1 MPTPPWRRYAA
12 LLLKLAF
19 MAGALW
25 LVARHL
31 DLPALGHTLRRMRP
45 GWLALA
51 AGLFMLSKLIASVRL
66 NTFFRTVD
74 IQLTERYNLRLYWLG
89 MFYNLFLPGG
99 VGGDGYKVYLLGKEY
114 PGQRGLIFRALL
126 LDRLSGM
133 AALLVLLLALLAAVP
148 ATELRPAGASA
159 LPPWWR
165 AVPLALLPLG
175 LGLSYALGR
184 GLFREFW
191 RAFGRTSWEALGV
204 QGAQVLCAWAL
215 LAALGAAGGP
225 GTTLPAGISGL
236 QHRGGA
242 AAHGWGSGSQ
252 RVNLFVRRE
261 ALRPQRAGSGKR
273 ERTLLP
279 DYGSGIAAGRGG
291 AERAAEQIMPLH
303 RRVAYHFPAQLAQDF
318 PRRAAAP
325 ELVFRH
331 PHQRRAGALAQAG
344 VAHKFYQISIL
355 ERGPYPPPEARC
367 AGRFGRK
374 RAHQRAGG

>member
-133 AALLVLLLALLAAVP
+133 LALLVLLLALLAAVP

-225 GTTLPAGISGL
+225 VLPY
-236 QHRGGA
+236 
-242 AAHGWGSGSQ
+242 
-252 RVNLFVRRE
+252 
-261 ALRPQRAGSGKR
+261 
-273 ERTLLP
+273 LLVFLA
-279 DYGSGIAAGRGG
+279 SSIAAVLPLTVGG
-291 AERAAEQIMPLH
+291 LGARELTFLYGAKLFALSVPVAVSVSVLFYLITAAVSL
-303 RRVAYHFPAQLAQDF
+303 L
-318 PRRAAAP
+318 
-325 ELVFRH
+325 
-331 PHQRRAGALAQAG
+331 GAG
-344 VAHKFYQISIL
+344 VRS
-355 ERGPYPPPEARC
+355 ERLSR
-367 AGRFGRK
+367 
-374 RAHQRAGG
+374 